1 MNRKAFHPAELK
13 LDDQGYIEAAFAQ
26 LNVVDHDGDITRPGA
41 FPVKDV
47 PMSAFNHTSWDGAPP
62 VGRASISE
70 QGGWAVFKGQYFMD
84 TTHGRDAFATTK
96 GLMDL
101 AEFSYGFNILEGGPS
116 THEGKS
122 VRELR
127 KLDVFEVSHVMRGA
141 GIGTHVLA
149 IKSGGPGTDLPYAEH
164 ESWLREANAA
174 FLARTKAR
182 TEMREADG
190 RKLSR
195 SDREAL
201 AALLDTLRAFG
212 GTADELAALLETT
225 DPQKAPEAPKAASD
239 LALVLEIARARS
251 LGIT

>member
-1 MNRKAFHPAELK
+1 
-13 LDDQGYIEAAFAQ
+13 
-26 LNVVDHDGDITRPGA
+26 VDHDGDITRPGA

-101 AEFSYGFNILEGGPS
+101 AEFSYGFNILEGGPA

-127 KLDVFEVSHVMRGA
+127 RLDVFEVSHVMRGA

-164 ESWLREANAA
+164 LSGVLDMVKALHDRTGDRAEWRAKEGRALSAANLSALRELADTLGMTAASLAA
-174 FLARTKAR
+174 FLA
-182 TEMREADG
+182 EH
-190 RKLSR
+190 
-195 SDREAL
+195 
-201 AALLDTLRAFG
+201 
-212 GTADELAALLETT
+212 
-225 DPQKAPEAPKAASD
+225 DPQKALEAPKAAPD